1 MTRKTAIRLLAGL
14 AGVFGHLVKGQS
26 SFVAGNRPLAEIIF
40 GRLTAKAKA
49 EYEKCLVDGVI
60 QEQREARKRPGGPE
74 FVWGCFE
81 PSEYERGTAFIRL
94 NLSELEAIEITLD
107 GQTRRITRQ
116 ELWEALQ

>member
-14 AGVFGHLVKGQS
+14 AGVFGHLVKGQN
-26 SFVAGNRPLAEIIF
+26 SFVVGNRPLAEIIF

-49 EYEKCLVDGVI
+49 EHEKCL

-94 NLSELEAIEITLD
+94 NLSELEAIEVTLD

-116 ELWEALQ
+116 ELWEAL